1 MWSCSSR
8 HIGHSWVLEHPL
20 RGPELATLFYAV
32 IFGIYEPISQI
43 LHNAAADSGHM
54 ISDQSGFFSMMFY
67 SEDAEIKP
75 LFTAASIAG
84 ALFGG
89 VHCLA
94 WHFSFPSQ
102 ADQILWRVASSG
114 IVSTWALSFVGTWI
128 LDLVDDL
135 RTEYQAMRKISRR
148 FLLLLII
155 ILMLISSVMYFVSR
169 LMLLVL
175 AVTSLRSLPSS
186 ALDTVNWVEIVPH
199 IWIVYWP
206 YVVCVQ

>member
-1 MWSCSSR
+1 MG
-8 HIGHSWVLEHPL
+8 IGTSVVGLS
-20 RGPELATLFYAV
+20 GPELATLFYAV

-102 ADQILWRVASSG
+102 ADQILWRVASLG
-114 IVSTWALSFVGTWI
+114 IVGTCAMSFVGTWI

-135 RTEYQAMRKISRR
+135 RRKYEAIRR
-148 FLLLLII
+148 IPRSSLLSLII
-155 ILMLISSVMYFVSR
+155 ILMLISSVVYFISR

-175 AVTSLRSLPSS
+175 AITSLRSLASS
-186 ALDTVNWVEIVPH
+186 EFDTVNWVELVPH
-199 IWIVYWP
+199 I
-206 YVVCVQ
+206 